1 MLRSKIVPNT
11 VVIGPPPQKRRPNE
25 PLPNGTKRQ
34 QQRTSPRL
42 ANNKRVTDNASS
54 SRPSAPQPKP
64 AQTFKERLFSRPQKK
79 RKPTPEPA
87 KVDLHSRPQTTIAP
101 FFKKLQ
107 AAFGEETQPA
117 SKQKQQHKP
126 HEKKSD
132 YIRVPPPP
140 TKQQQQQQPTVQT
153 RKRKR
158 ESPVKQS
165 KLSSETEDMLAELRA
180 HYLTAATNLHSHAL
194 TSLTKAHS
202 LVIKK
207 LDDSIGSSEEKFLQ
221 DVEKRASRLSLP
233 LSEFVIRSDQRG
245 SDGVMRSEKHVI
257 SDLVK
262 RVEKKLVKAETEMEG
277 LWREWVESEKE
288 MERVLENVL
297 KEVEDLNK
305 GKSGKKVDGEGDD
318 PPGAS
323 GDAGKA
329 LEAEKSDDRDML
341 TKYEEA
347 IEEEVEKAEEEVT
360 KLTLSTYQMM
370 KDLEKDYRK
379 VIIPDLHLFYTSIED
394 V

>member
-1 MLRSKIVPNT
+1 MLRSKNAPNT
-11 VVIGPPPQKRRPNE
+11 VMGPPPPKRRPNE

-132 YIRVPPPP
+132 YIRVPPPHL
-140 TKQQQQQQPTVQT
+140 KQQQQQPTVQT

-158 ESPVKQS
+158 ESPVKES
-165 KLSSETEDMLAELRA
+165 KPSSETEDMLAELRA

-207 LDDSIGSSEEKFLQ
+207 LDEGIGSSEQKFLQ

-262 RVEKKLVKAETEMEG
+262 KVEKTLVKAEMELEG

-297 KEVEDLNK
+297 KEVEDLNT

-318 PPGAS
+318 LPGAS

-329 LEAEKSDDRDML
+329 LEADKSDERDML

-347 IEEEVEKAEEEVT
+347 IEEEVERAEEEVT

-379 VIIPDLHLFYTSIED
+379 AIIPDLHLFYTSIED